1 MKNLIFA
8 VVFSA
13 VLAVASVSE
22 AGPLRCLVQK
32 VASVQPVKRVLC
44 AQPVR
49 KVVGKVQPVRRAAGL
64 VRSCTG
70 GQCCQ

>member
-1 MKNLIFA
+1 MKNFIFA

-22 AGPLRCLVQK
+22 AGPLRCLVHK
-32 VASVQPVKRVLC
+32 VASVQPVRRVLC

-49 KVVGKVQPVRRAAGL
+49 KVVGKVQPVRRAVGL
-64 VRSCTG
+64 VKSCTS